1 MFSVEKSKMTE
12 RRKEYS
18 MSIGAKDYI
27 DQLLVQKYAA
37 EKVDNHDG
45 VASMVEP
52 EKMME
57 AMTDYANM
65 SRNMFAL
72 NQKLSN
78 ACYALRSKGAHY
90 RKAPTPIY

>member
-1 MFSVEKSKMTE
+1 MP
-12 RRKEYS
+12 
-18 MSIGAKDYI
+18 IGAEDYI
-27 DQLLVQKYAA
+27 DQLLVQKYAQ

-45 VASMVEP
+45 IKSMVEP

-72 NQKLSN
+72 SQKLKA
-78 ACYALRSKGAHY
+78 ACYSINAISAQY
-90 RKAPTPIY
+90 RKAPTLS